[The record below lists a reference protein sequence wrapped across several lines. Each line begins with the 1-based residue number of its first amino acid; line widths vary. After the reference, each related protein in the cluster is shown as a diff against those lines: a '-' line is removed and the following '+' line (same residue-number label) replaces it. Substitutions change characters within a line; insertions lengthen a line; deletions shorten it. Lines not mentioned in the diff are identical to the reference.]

1 MPQRYGSG
9 SFSLVEA
16 RDMDPM
22 TLWYA
27 IGLRWNT
34 GRFMRHYAV
43 RRWWLSESELRLMD
57 GNR

>member
-1 MPQRYGSG
+1 
-9 SFSLVEA
+9 
-16 RDMDPM
+16 MDPM